1 VLANLWED
9 FKKFLLR
16 GNLLDLAVAVVVGV
30 AFNAVVQSFAND
42 IIMGLVGAIFRQ
54 PNFNS
59 VVIHIG
65 HGRVHVGNFI
75 TALLN
80 FLIVALA
87 CFIAIKSFET
97 MQRLRRG
104 PHVEE
109 EIPLTMDQQFLQEIR
124 DLLKTQAGG
133 PS

>member
-42 IIMGLVGAIFRQ
+42 IIMGFVGALFRQ
-54 PNFNS
+54 PNFSS
-59 VVIHIG
+59 VAFHIG

-75 TALLN
+75 TAVLN
-80 FLIVALA
+80 FLIVAVA
-87 CFIAIKSFET
+87 CFVAIKSFET

-104 PHVEE
+104 PQVEKE
-109 EIPLTMDQQFLQEIR
+109 VPLTMDQQFLQEIR
-124 DLLKTQAGG
+124 DLLKTQADGR
-133 PS
+133 S